1 MSEQEL
7 PAEELP
13 DMPERRG
20 APRTCLS
27 CGHNVVCKAFEAS
40 ALLIK
45 TMEKFDFLKFPLKA
59 EDIAI
64 SCSQYLPIIPT
75 EQKFGR

>member
-27 CGHNVVCKAFEAS
+27 CGHNVVCKAFEAN
-40 ALLIK
+40 AMLVK

-75 EQKFGR
+75 SDGR